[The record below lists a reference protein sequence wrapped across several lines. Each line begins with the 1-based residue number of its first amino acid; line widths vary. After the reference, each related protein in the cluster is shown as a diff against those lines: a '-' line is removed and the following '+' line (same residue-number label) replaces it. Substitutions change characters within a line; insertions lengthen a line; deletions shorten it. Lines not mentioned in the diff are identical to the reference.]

1 MSRSITS
8 RSGQAA
14 PSFEVLHGPDV
25 FAARAP
31 PGAPPRM
38 HVQVRAPSAWRS
50 RRELA
55 SSSSSSASS
64 ASSSSSSSP
73 SSPSSSSSSSPSS
86 SSSSSQQQQQQEEQ
100 QEEEP
105 AEVVGS
111 GRELVRASCEP
122 AEAWLLDTL
131 QRLRAIRR
139 QAVDAGVEA
148 AAAAA
153 AASPHSEPAYL
164 SSPGAASA
172 SSLTQ
177 RVVIPASTFGA
188 QMGDATAAGVV
199 WDGPAR
205 GRLDALAHWSL
216 GPVLERCSLQ
226 VRSAAVFHVRNRH
239 FGLETTFLVCR
250 SKSCGKGDEC
260 LRLTIDDYYRCCC
273 APLRRCCWSGQCW
286 CGATRPKPTKQSPM
300 HTLHCSSRAR
310 KNLPWS
316 ALGVV

>member
-1 MSRSITS
+1 
-8 RSGQAA
+8 
-14 PSFEVLHGPDV
+14 
-25 FAARAP
+25 
-31 PGAPPRM
+31 
-38 HVQVRAPSAWRS
+38 
-50 RRELA
+50 
-55 SSSSSSASS
+55 
-64 ASSSSSSSP
+64 
-73 SSPSSSSSSSPSS
+73 
-86 SSSSSQQQQQQEEQ
+86 
-100 QEEEP
+100 
-105 AEVVGS
+105 VGS

-148 AAAAA
+148 TAAAAA
-153 AASPHSEPAYL
+153 AA
-164 SSPGAASA
+164 AAGEIGELRAAGA

-239 FGLETTFLVCR
+239 FGLEITFLVCR
-250 SKSCGKGDEC
+250 SKS
-260 LRLTIDDYYRCCC
+260 
-273 APLRRCCWSGQCW
+273 
-286 CGATRPKPTKQSPM
+286 
-300 HTLHCSSRAR
+300 
-310 KNLPWS
+310 
-316 ALGVV
+316 

>member
-25 FAARAP
+25 FAACAP
-31 PGAPPRM
+31 AGAPPRM

-55 SSSSSSASS
+55 SSSSS
-64 ASSSSSSSP
+64 
-73 SSPSSSSSSSPSS
+73 PSSSSSS
-86 SSSSSQQQQQQEEQ
+86 SSSSSQQQQQQEE
-100 QEEEP
+100 EEEELP
-105 AEVVGS
+105 AEAVGS

-131 QRLRAIRR
+131 QRLRAIPIRR

-153 AASPHSEPAYL
+153 AAAAASPHSEP
-164 SSPGAASA
+164 GAAGA

-188 QMGDATAAGVV
+188 QMADATAAGVV
-199 WDGPAR
+199 WDGPTR

-226 VRSAAVFHVRNRH
+226 VRSAAVFSRAQPSFWLGNH
-239 FGLETTFLVCR
+239 LPCVCR
-250 SKSCGKGDEC
+250 SKS
-260 LRLTIDDYYRCCC
+260 
-273 APLRRCCWSGQCW
+273 
-286 CGATRPKPTKQSPM
+286 
-300 HTLHCSSRAR
+300 
-310 KNLPWS
+310 
-316 ALGVV
+316 